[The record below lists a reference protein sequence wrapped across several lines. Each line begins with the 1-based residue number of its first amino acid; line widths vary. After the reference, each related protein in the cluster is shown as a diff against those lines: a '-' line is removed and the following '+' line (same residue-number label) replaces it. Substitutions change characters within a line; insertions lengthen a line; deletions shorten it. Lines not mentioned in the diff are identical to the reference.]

1 MATKLFVNLPV
12 KDLNRS
18 KAFFTELGLAF
29 FGQAEDM
36 ASVIISEHTQ
46 VMLLTDTVFASYAR
60 NGVVD
65 AAVGTEAILVLGV
78 ETRDQVDQLADRAE
92 AAGGSPVGAPRD
104 DGYRYQRGFTDL
116 DGHHWEALCL
126 IDPAGWPAI
135 CLPRCSARRVAAGSA
150 PRLGLVRPKR
160 ACQVMPGA
168 GTQGGERR

>member
-18 KAFFTELGLAF
+18 KAFFTGLGLAF

-65 AAVGTEAILVLGV
+65 AT
-78 ETRDQVDQLADRAE
+78 TRYR
-92 AAGGSPVGAPRD
+92 GHPGSR
-104 DGYRYQRGFTDL
+104 RGN
-116 DGHHWEALCL
+116 
-126 IDPAGWPAI
+126 P
-135 CLPRCSARRVAAGSA
+135 
-150 PRLGLVRPKR
+150 
-160 ACQVMPGA
+160 
-168 GTQGGERR
+168 